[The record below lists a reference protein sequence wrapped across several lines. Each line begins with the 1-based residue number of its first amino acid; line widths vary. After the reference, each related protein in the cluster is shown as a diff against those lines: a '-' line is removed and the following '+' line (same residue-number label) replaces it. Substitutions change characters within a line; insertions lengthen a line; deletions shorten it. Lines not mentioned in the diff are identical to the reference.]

1 VCRAL
6 LPWGLA
12 CLLRGHPWWAAVR
25 RGAPWGAAVQAW
37 EWEISLCSDSN
48 LPEQRGKRTPR
59 CAALFGRGGLLCP
72 QGHSVDFISWMAPRE
87 RPWAALPSRGVCAV
101 TVCSAPAGAGRTVRP
116 PHRGE
121 ARLPPIRLSRGEC
134 RWSAVWLWDP
144 SGAAPRFGMA
154 VGRGTAQGCA
164 CRCLP
169 LGGAA
174 HGDTHGDTGAVW
186 MLPVVVQLLVP
197 LPFGAAPRWL

>member
-1 VCRAL
+1 MCRAL

-12 CLLRGHPWWAAVR
+12 SLLRGHPWWAAVR

-101 TVCSAPAGAGRTVRP
+101 TVCSAPAGAGRAVRT
-116 PHRGE
+116 PHRRE

-134 RWSAVWLWDP
+134 RWSAV
-144 SGAAPRFGMA
+144 A
-154 VGRGTAQGCA
+154 VGSLGCGSPLLDGGGTRDSSGL
-164 CRCLP
+164 RLP
-169 LGGAA
+169 LLAA
-174 HGDTHGDTGAVW
+174 GWSSA
-186 MLPVVVQLLVP
+186 
-197 LPFGAAPRWL
+197 R